1 MIYELRFMMI
11 GTLVALVPQLL
22 AASADP
28 NQKSEI
34 RNHKSEEAA
43 AASTLQVH
51 LPREVTVQG
60 HLLTLGQ
67 VSVVRGDPALVA
79 AAAQIGLGQ
88 LSMPGQKAILDRPTI
103 LSRLASQGIP
113 AAQVRLTGAE
123 AVTVHRF
130 QKTISAEEFIE
141 MGKTFLRQHPPG
153 PSIAAMIPTV
163 KPKEL
168 VLPGQVADLQVTPR
182 YIRTAARGY
191 VAVQIVVT
199 GDGKECGVRE
209 ISFRLK
215 YQGHRVVTVKEIP
228 EGTALT
234 AENVKVQTVESD
246 QPEPAN
252 WKPPYGLV
260 TVRKLAADTEVRG
273 DMTNTAEAPVVVLR
287 NEAVVLRIQRPELVV
302 TAMGIALQEARAGE
316 YVKVRNLDSSR
327 VVLCKVNPD
336 GTVEP
341 ML

>member
-1 MIYELRFMMI
+1 MIYELRFTMVGI
-11 GTLVALVPQLL
+11 LVALVPQLL
-22 AASADP
+22 AASADT

-60 HLLTLGQ
+60 SVLTLGQ

-88 LSMPGQKAILDRPTI
+88 LSRPGQKAVLDRPTI

-113 AAQVRLTGAE
+113 VAQVRLTGAE

-153 PSIAAMIPTV
+153 PSISAMIPTV
-163 KPKEL
+163 KPKDL

-209 ISFRLK
+209 IPFRLK
-215 YQGHRVVTVKEIP
+215 YQGHRVVTVRSP
-228 EGTALT
+228 
-234 AENVKVQTVESD
+234 
-246 QPEPAN
+246 
-252 WKPPYGLV
+252 
-260 TVRKLAADTEVRG
+260 R
-273 DMTNTAEAPVVVLR
+273 
-287 NEAVVLRIQRPELVV
+287 
-302 TAMGIALQEARAGE
+302 ARA
-316 YVKVRNLDSSR
+316 
-327 VVLCKVNPD
+327 
-336 GTVEP
+336 
-341 ML
+341 